1 MAAQELFCAQERSI
15 MKDVIIIGAGT
26 AGLTAAIYALRAGK
40 SVLVL
45 EQGNYGGQIINT
57 PKVENYPGIEQVSGY
72 EFAAGLFRQAEKLGM
87 EYRSRKVTGIRME
100 EEAAAD
106 GSTGDLAAACGA
118 AEGMEAGCF
127 ADVRI
132 PCKIVETAEETYRT
146 RALILAT
153 GAKNRPL
160 GIEKEEEYTGRGIS
174 YCATC
179 DGMFFRGKKV
189 AVVGGGNTALEDAA
203 FLSNYCEKVYLIHR
217 RDTFRGEEKLVRE
230 LQAKENVEFQ
240 LNKTVLALEGE
251 LTLQAAVLYDKISGE
266 ESRLEIDGLFVAI
279 GQVPETE
286 VFAGLVERDE
296 NGYIVAGE
304 DCHTSIDG
312 IFAAGDCRKKT
323 VRQLTT
329 AAADGA
335 VAALAAAQL

>member
-1 MAAQELFCAQERSI
+1 

-57 PKVENYPGIEQVSGY
+57 PKVENYPGIEQISGY
-72 EFAAGLFRQAEKLGM
+72 EFAAGLYRQAEKLGM
-87 EYRSRKVTGIRME
+87 EYRSEKVTDIRLEGGAEAKE
-100 EEAAAD
+100 ELSSASLE
-106 GSTGDLAAACGA
+106 TGN
-118 AEGMEAGCF
+118 
-127 ADVRI
+127 
-132 PCKIVETAEETYRT
+132 KIVETTEQSYQA
-146 RALILAT
+146 RAVILAT

-160 GIEKEEEYTGRGIS
+160 GIEKEAEYTGRGIS

-217 RDTFRGEEKLVRE
+217 RETFRGEEKLVKE
-230 LQAKENVEFQ
+230 LRKKENVEFF
-240 LNKTVLALEGE
+240 LNKTVQELEGGA
-251 LTLQAAVLYDKISGE
+251 TLQAVVLRDKISGE
-266 ESRLEIDGLFVAI
+266 ESRLEISGLFVAI
-279 GQVPETE
+279 GQMPENG
-286 VFAGLVERDE
+286 VFAGLVDLDE
-296 NGYIVAGE
+296 NGYILAGE
-304 DCHTSIDG
+304 DCRTNVEG

-335 VAALAAAQL
+335 VAALAAAQV

>member
-1 MAAQELFCAQERSI
+1 

-57 PKVENYPGIEQVSGY
+57 PKVENYPGIEQISGY
-72 EFAAGLFRQAEKLGM
+72 EFAAGLYRQAEKLGM
-87 EYRSRKVTGIRME
+87 EYRSEKVTDIRLEDGAEARE
-100 EEAAAD
+100 ELSSASLE
-106 GSTGDLAAACGA
+106 TGN
-118 AEGMEAGCF
+118 
-127 ADVRI
+127 
-132 PCKIVETAEETYRT
+132 KIVETTEKSYCA
-146 RALILAT
+146 RAVILAT

-160 GIEKEEEYTGRGIS
+160 GIEKEAEYTGRGIS

-217 RDTFRGEEKLVRE
+217 RETFRGEEKLVKE
-230 LQAKENVEFQ
+230 LRKKENVEFF
-240 LNKTVLALEGE
+240 LNKTVQELEGGA
-251 LTLQAAVLYDKISGE
+251 TLQAVVLRDKISGE
-266 ESRLEIDGLFVAI
+266 KSRLEISGLFVAI
-279 GQVPETE
+279 GQMPENG
-286 VFAGLVERDE
+286 VFAGLVDLDE
-296 NGYIVAGE
+296 NGYILAGE
-304 DCHTSIDG
+304 DCRTNVEG

-335 VAALAAAQL
+335 VAALAAAQV

>member
-1 MAAQELFCAQERSI
+1 

-57 PKVENYPGIEQVSGY
+57 PKVENYPGIEQISGY
-72 EFAAGLFRQAEKLGM
+72 EFAAGLYRQAEKLGM
-87 EYRSRKVTGIRME
+87 EYRSEKVTDIRLEDGAEARE
-100 EEAAAD
+100 ELSSASLE
-106 GSTGDLAAACGA
+106 TGN
-118 AEGMEAGCF
+118 
-127 ADVRI
+127 
-132 PCKIVETAEETYRT
+132 KIVETTEQSYRA
-146 RALILAT
+146 RAVILAT

-160 GIEKEEEYTGRGIS
+160 GIEKEAEYTGRGIS

-217 RDTFRGEEKLVRE
+217 RETFRGEEKLVKE
-230 LQAKENVEFQ
+230 LRKKENVEFF
-240 LNKTVLALEGE
+240 LNKTVQELEGGA
-251 LTLQAAVLYDKISGE
+251 TLQAVVLRDKISGE
-266 ESRLEIDGLFVAI
+266 ESRLEISGLFVAI
-279 GQVPETE
+279 GQMPENG
-286 VFAGLVERDE
+286 VFARLVDLDE
-296 NGYIVAGE
+296 NGYILAGE
-304 DCHTSIDG
+304 DCRTNVEG

-335 VAALAAAQL
+335 VAALAAAQV

>member
-1 MAAQELFCAQERSI
+1 

-57 PKVENYPGIEQVSGY
+57 PKVENYPGIEQISGY
-72 EFAAGLFRQAEKLGM
+72 EFAAGLYRQAEKLGM
-87 EYRSRKVTGIRME
+87 EYRSEKVTDIRLEDGAEARE
-100 EEAAAD
+100 ELSYASLE
-106 GSTGDLAAACGA
+106 TGN
-118 AEGMEAGCF
+118 
-127 ADVRI
+127 
-132 PCKIVETAEETYRT
+132 KIVETTEQSYRA
-146 RALILAT
+146 RAVILAT

-160 GIEKEEEYTGRGIS
+160 GIEKEAEYTGRGIS

-217 RDTFRGEEKLVRE
+217 RETFRGEEKLVKE
-230 LQAKENVEFQ
+230 LRKKENVEFF
-240 LNKTVLALEGE
+240 LNKTVQELEGGA
-251 LTLQAAVLYDKISGE
+251 TLQAVVLRDKISGE
-266 ESRLEIDGLFVAI
+266 ESRLEISGLFVAI
-279 GQVPETE
+279 GQMPENG
-286 VFAGLVERDE
+286 VFAGLVDLDE
-296 NGYIVAGE
+296 NGYILAGE
-304 DCHTSIDG
+304 DCRTNVEG

-335 VAALAAAQL
+335 VAALAAAQV

>member
-1 MAAQELFCAQERSI
+1 

-45 EQGNYGGQIINT
+45 EQGTYGGQIVNT
-57 PKVENYPGIEQVSGY
+57 PKVENYPGIEQISGY
-72 EFAAGLFRQAEKLGM
+72 EFATGLYRQAEKLGM
-87 EYRSRKVTGIRME
+87 EYRSEKVTDLRLEDNTGAKE
-100 EEAAAD
+100 ELSSASVEI
-106 GSTGDLAAACGA
+106 GN
-118 AEGMEAGCF
+118 
-127 ADVRI
+127 
-132 PCKIVETAEETYRT
+132 KIVETTKESYCA
-146 RALILAT
+146 RAVILAT

-160 GIEKEEEYTGRGIS
+160 GVEGEAEYTGRGIS

-217 RDTFRGEEKLVRE
+217 RETFRGEEKLVRE
-230 LQAKENVEFQ
+230 LQKKENVEFL
-240 LNKTVLALEGE
+240 LNKTVQALEGE
-251 LTLQAAVLYDKISGE
+251 MTLQAVILLDKISGE
-266 ESRLEIDGLFVAI
+266 ESRLEISGLFVAI
-279 GQVPETE
+279 GQIPENE
-286 VFAGLVERDE
+286 VFAKLVDLDE
-296 NGYIVAGE
+296 NGYILAGE
-304 DCHTSIDG
+304 DCRTSVEG

-335 VAALAAAQL
+335 VAALGASQM

>member
-1 MAAQELFCAQERSI
+1 

-45 EQGNYGGQIINT
+45 EQSSYGGQIINT
-57 PKVENYPGIEQVSGY
+57 PHVENYPGIERISGY
-72 EFAAGLFRQAEKLGM
+72 EFASGLFRQAEKLGM
-87 EYRSRKVTGIRME
+87 EYRNEKVTDIRE
-100 EEAAAD
+100 EENREAA
-106 GSTGDLAAACGA
+106 GGKSG
-118 AEGMEAGCF
+118 
-127 ADVRI
+127 
-132 PCKIVETAEETYRT
+132 KIVETTERNYR
-146 RALILAT
+146 AKAVILAT

-160 GIEKEEEYTGRGIS
+160 GIEKEAEFIGRGIS

-203 FLSNYCEKVYLIHR
+203 FLSNYCEKVYLVHR
-217 RDTFRGEEKLVRE
+217 REGFRGEDKLVNELRE
-230 LQAKENVEFQ
+230 KENVEFL
-240 LNKTVLALEGE
+240 LNKTVQAIEGE
-251 LTLQAAVLYDKISGE
+251 MALQAVLLLDKNSGK
-266 ESRLEIDGLFVAI
+266 ESRLEISGLFVAI
-279 GQVPETE
+279 GQIPENE
-286 VFAGLVERDE
+286 VFAGLVELDE
-296 NGYIVAGE
+296 GGYIVAGE
-304 DCHTSIDG
+304 DCRTNVDG

>member
-1 MAAQELFCAQERSI
+1 

-57 PKVENYPGIEQVSGY
+57 PKVENYPGIEQISGY
-72 EFAAGLFRQAEKLGM
+72 EFAAGLYRQAEKLGM
-87 EYRSRKVTGIRME
+87 EYRSEKVTDIRLEDGAEARE
-100 EEAAAD
+100 ELSSASLE
-106 GSTGDLAAACGA
+106 TGN
-118 AEGMEAGCF
+118 
-127 ADVRI
+127 
-132 PCKIVETAEETYRT
+132 KIVETTEQSYRA
-146 RALILAT
+146 RAVILAT

-160 GIEKEEEYTGRGIS
+160 GIEKEAEYTGRGIS

-217 RDTFRGEEKLVRE
+217 RETFRGEEKLVKE
-230 LQAKENVEFQ
+230 LRKKENVEFF
-240 LNKTVLALEGE
+240 LNKTVQELEGGA
-251 LTLQAAVLYDKISGE
+251 TLQAVVLRDKISGE
-266 ESRLEIDGLFVAI
+266 ESRLEISGLFVAI
-279 GQVPETE
+279 GQMPENG
-286 VFAGLVERDE
+286 VFAGLVDLDE
-296 NGYIVAGE
+296 NGYILAGE
-304 DCHTSIDG
+304 DCRTNVEG

-329 AAADGA
+329 ADADGA
-335 VAALAAAQL
+335 VAALAAAQV

>member
-1 MAAQELFCAQERSI
+1 

-57 PKVENYPGIEQVSGY
+57 PKVENYPGIEQISGY
-72 EFAAGLFRQAEKLGM
+72 EFAAGLYRQAEKLGM
-87 EYRSRKVTGIRME
+87 EYRSEKVTDIRLEDGAEARE
-100 EEAAAD
+100 ELSSASLE
-106 GSTGDLAAACGA
+106 TGN
-118 AEGMEAGCF
+118 
-127 ADVRI
+127 
-132 PCKIVETAEETYRT
+132 KIVETTEQSYRA
-146 RALILAT
+146 RAVILAT

-160 GIEKEEEYTGRGIS
+160 GIEKEAEYTGRGIS

-217 RDTFRGEEKLVRE
+217 RETFRGEEKLVKE
-230 LQAKENVEFQ
+230 LRKKENVEFF
-240 LNKTVLALEGE
+240 LNKAVQELEGGA
-251 LTLQAAVLYDKISGE
+251 TLQAVVLRDKISRE
-266 ESRLEIDGLFVAI
+266 ESRLEISGLFVAI
-279 GQVPETE
+279 GQMPENG
-286 VFAGLVERDE
+286 VFAGLVDLDE
-296 NGYIVAGE
+296 NGYILAGE
-304 DCHTSIDG
+304 DCRTNVEG

-335 VAALAAAQL
+335 VAALAAAQV

>member
-1 MAAQELFCAQERSI
+1 
-15 MKDVIIIGAGT
+15 MKDIIIIGAGT
-26 AGLTAAIYALRAGK
+26 AGLTAAIYGLRAGK

-57 PKVENYPGIEQVSGY
+57 PKVENYPGIEQISGY

-87 EYRSRKVTGIRME
+87 EYRSEKVIGIK
-100 EEAAAD
+100 EAAAEEI
-106 GSTGDLAAACGA
+106 A
-118 AEGMEAGCF
+118 AEAVAGEDIPF
-127 ADVRI
+127 GREDLSAADKKTGLRT
-132 PCKIVETAEETYRT
+132 VETAGESYT
-146 RALILAT
+146 AKAVILAT

-160 GIEKEEEYTGRGIS
+160 GLEGEAEYTGRGIS

-203 FLSNYCEKVYLIHR
+203 FLSNYCEKVYVIHR

-230 LQAKENVEFQ
+230 LQAKENVEFL
-240 LNKTVLALEGE
+240 LNKTVQALEGGQA
-251 LTLQAAVLYDKISGE
+251 LQAAVLYDKASGE
-266 ESRLEIDGLFVAI
+266 ESRLEISGLFVAI
-279 GQVPETE
+279 GQMPETE
-286 VFAGLVERDE
+286 AFADLVELDE

-304 DCHTSIDG
+304 DCRTSVDG
-312 IFAAGDCRKKT
+312 IFAAGDCRRKA

>member
-1 MAAQELFCAQERSI
+1 

-45 EQGNYGGQIINT
+45 EQGTYGGQIVNT
-57 PKVENYPGIEQVSGY
+57 PKVENYPGIEQISGY
-72 EFAAGLFRQAEKLGM
+72 EFASGLYRQAEKLGM
-87 EYRSRKVTGIRME
+87 EYRSEKVTDLRLEDNAEAKE
-100 EEAAAD
+100 ELSSASVEA
-106 GSTGDLAAACGA
+106 
-118 AEGMEAGCF
+118 
-127 ADVRI
+127 VN
-132 PCKIVETAEETYRT
+132 KIVETTEQSYCAK
-146 RALILAT
+146 AVILAT

-160 GIEKEEEYTGRGIS
+160 GVEGEAEYTGRGIS

-217 RDTFRGEEKLVRE
+217 RETFRGEEKLVRE
-230 LQAKENVEFQ
+230 LQKKDNVEFL
-240 LNKTVLALEGE
+240 LNKTVQALEGE
-251 LTLQAAVLYDKISGE
+251 ATLQAVILRDKISGE
-266 ESRLEIDGLFVAI
+266 ESRLEISGLFVAI
-279 GQVPETE
+279 GQIPENE
-286 VFAGLVERDE
+286 VFAKLVELDE
-296 NGYIVAGE
+296 NGYILAGE
-304 DCHTSIDG
+304 DCRTSVDG

-335 VAALAAAQL
+335 VAALGASQI

>member
-1 MAAQELFCAQERSI
+1 

-57 PKVENYPGIEQVSGY
+57 PKVENYPGIEQISGY
-72 EFAAGLFRQAEKLGM
+72 EFAAGLYRQAEKLGM
-87 EYRSRKVTGIRME
+87 EYRSEKVTDIRLEGGAEAKE
-100 EEAAAD
+100 ELSSASLE
-106 GSTGDLAAACGA
+106 TGN
-118 AEGMEAGCF
+118 
-127 ADVRI
+127 
-132 PCKIVETAEETYRT
+132 KIVETTEQSYCA
-146 RALILAT
+146 RAVILAT

-160 GIEKEEEYTGRGIS
+160 GIEKEAEYTGRGIS

-217 RDTFRGEEKLVRE
+217 RETFRGEEKLVKE
-230 LQAKENVEFQ
+230 LRKKENVEFF
-240 LNKTVLALEGE
+240 LNKTVQELEGGA
-251 LTLQAAVLYDKISGE
+251 TLQAVVLRDKISGE
-266 ESRLEIDGLFVAI
+266 ESRLEISGLFVAI
-279 GQVPETE
+279 GQMPENG
-286 VFAGLVERDE
+286 VFAGLVDLDE
-296 NGYIVAGE
+296 NGYILAGE
-304 DCHTSIDG
+304 DCRTNVEG

-335 VAALAAAQL
+335 VAALAAAQV

>member
-1 MAAQELFCAQERSI
+1 

-57 PKVENYPGIEQVSGY
+57 PKVENYPGIEQISGY
-72 EFAAGLFRQAEKLGM
+72 EFAAGLYRQAEKLGM
-87 EYRSRKVTGIRME
+87 EYRSEKVTDIRLEDGAEARE
-100 EEAAAD
+100 ELSSASLE
-106 GSTGDLAAACGA
+106 TGN
-118 AEGMEAGCF
+118 
-127 ADVRI
+127 
-132 PCKIVETAEETYRT
+132 KIVETTEQSYCA
-146 RALILAT
+146 RAVILAT

-160 GIEKEEEYTGRGIS
+160 GIEKEAEYTGRGIS

-217 RDTFRGEEKLVRE
+217 RETFRGEEKLVKE
-230 LQAKENVEFQ
+230 LRKKENVEFF
-240 LNKTVLALEGE
+240 LNKTVQELEGGA
-251 LTLQAAVLYDKISGE
+251 TLQAVVLRDKISGE
-266 ESRLEIDGLFVAI
+266 KSRLEISGLFVAI
-279 GQVPETE
+279 GQMPENG
-286 VFAGLVERDE
+286 VFAGLVDLDE
-296 NGYIVAGE
+296 NGYILAGE
-304 DCHTSIDG
+304 DCRTNVEG

-335 VAALAAAQL
+335 VAALAAAQV

>member
-1 MAAQELFCAQERSI
+1 

-45 EQGNYGGQIINT
+45 EQGSYGGQIVNT
-57 PKVENYPGIEQVSGY
+57 PNVENYPGIEQISGY
-72 EFAAGLFRQAEKLGM
+72 EFASGLFRQAEKLGM
-87 EYRSRKVTGIRME
+87 EYRNEKVMDIRQE
-100 EEAAAD
+100 ENMEAA
-106 GSTGDLAAACGA
+106 GGKCG
-118 AEGMEAGCF
+118 
-127 ADVRI
+127 
-132 PCKIVETAEETYRT
+132 KIVETTERNYLAK
-146 RALILAT
+146 AVILAT

-160 GIEKEEEYTGRGIS
+160 GIEKEAEFIGRGIS

-203 FLSNYCEKVYLIHR
+203 FLSNYCEKVYLVHR
-217 RDTFRGEEKLVRE
+217 REGFRGEDKLVNE
-230 LQAKENVEFQ
+230 LRGKENVEFL
-240 LNKTVLALEGE
+240 LNKTVEAIEGDMALKAV
-251 LTLQAAVLYDKISGE
+251 TLRDKNSGR
-266 ESRLEIDGLFVAI
+266 ESRLEISGLFVAI
-279 GQVPETE
+279 GQIPENG
-286 VFAGLVERDE
+286 VFAGLVELDE
-296 NGYIVAGE
+296 GGYIVAGE
-304 DCHTSIDG
+304 DCRTNVEG

>member
-1 MAAQELFCAQERSI
+1 

-57 PKVENYPGIEQVSGY
+57 PKVENYPGIEQISGY
-72 EFAAGLFRQAEKLGM
+72 EFASGLFRQAEKLGM
-87 EYRSRKVTGIRME
+87 EYRSEKVTNIRL
-100 EEAAAD
+100 EADTAH
-106 GSTGDLAAACGA
+106 
-118 AEGMEAGCF
+118 
-127 ADVRI
+127 
-132 PCKIVETAEETYRT
+132 KIVETTQGSYCT
-146 RALILAT
+146 KALILAS

-160 GIEKEEEYTGRGIS
+160 GLEKESEYVGKGIS

-217 RDTFRGEEKLVRE
+217 RETFRGEQRLVDE
-230 LQAKENVEFQ
+230 LRGRENVEFL
-240 LNKTVLALEGE
+240 LNKTVQALEGVQ
-251 LTLQAAVLYDKISGE
+251 TLQAVTLYDKISGD
-266 ESRLEIDGLFVAI
+266 ESRLEISGLFVAI
-279 GQVPETE
+279 GQAPETE
-286 VFAGLVERDE
+286 AFAGLIERDG
-296 NGYIVAGE
+296 NGYILAGE
-304 DCHTSIDG
+304 DCRTNVEG
-312 IFAAGDCRKKT
+312 IFAAGDCRSKT

-335 VAALAAAQL
+335 VAALAAAQV

>member
-1 MAAQELFCAQERSI
+1 

-57 PKVENYPGIEQVSGY
+57 PKVENYPGIEQISGY
-72 EFAAGLFRQAEKLGM
+72 EFAAGLYRQAEKLGM
-87 EYRSRKVTGIRME
+87 EYRSEKVTDIRLEDGAEARE
-100 EEAAAD
+100 ELSSASLE
-106 GSTGDLAAACGA
+106 TGN
-118 AEGMEAGCF
+118 
-127 ADVRI
+127 
-132 PCKIVETAEETYRT
+132 KIVETTEQSYCA
-146 RALILAT
+146 RAVILAT

-160 GIEKEEEYTGRGIS
+160 GIEKEAEYTGRGIS

-217 RDTFRGEEKLVRE
+217 RETFRGEEKLVKE
-230 LQAKENVEFQ
+230 LRKKENVEFF
-240 LNKTVLALEGE
+240 LNKTVQELEGGA
-251 LTLQAAVLYDKISGE
+251 TLQAVVLRDKISRE
-266 ESRLEIDGLFVAI
+266 ESRLEISGLFVAI
-279 GQVPETE
+279 GQMPENG
-286 VFAGLVERDE
+286 VFAGLVDLDE
-296 NGYIVAGE
+296 NGYILAGE
-304 DCHTSIDG
+304 DCRTNVEG

-335 VAALAAAQL
+335 VAALAAAQV

>member
-1 MAAQELFCAQERSI
+1 

-45 EQGNYGGQIINT
+45 EQGTYGGQIVNT
-57 PKVENYPGIEQVSGY
+57 PKVENYPGIEQISGY
-72 EFAAGLFRQAEKLGM
+72 EFASGLYRQAEKLGM
-87 EYRSRKVTGIRME
+87 EYRSEKVT
-100 EEAAAD
+100 
-106 GSTGDLAAACGA
+106 DLRLEDNA
-118 AEGMEAGCF
+118 EAGEELSS
-127 ADVRI
+127 ASVEAGN
-132 PCKIVETAEETYRT
+132 KIVETTKQSYHAK
-146 RALILAT
+146 AVILAT

-160 GIEKEEEYTGRGIS
+160 GVEGEAEYTGRGIS

-217 RDTFRGEEKLVRE
+217 RETFRGEEKLVGE
-230 LQAKENVEFQ
+230 LQKKDNVEFL
-240 LNKTVLALEGE
+240 LNKTVQALEGE
-251 LTLQAAVLYDKISGE
+251 TTLQAVILRDKISGE
-266 ESRLEIDGLFVAI
+266 ESRLEISGLFVAI
-279 GQVPETE
+279 GQIPENE
-286 VFAGLVERDE
+286 VFAKLVDLDE
-296 NGYIVAGE
+296 NGYILAGE
-304 DCHTSIDG
+304 DCRTSVEG

-335 VAALAAAQL
+335 VAALAASQI

>member
-1 MAAQELFCAQERSI
+1 

-57 PKVENYPGIEQVSGY
+57 PKVENYPGIEQISGY
-72 EFAAGLFRQAEKLGM
+72 EFAAGLYRQAEKLGM
-87 EYRSRKVTGIRME
+87 EYRSEKVTDIRLEGGAEAKE
-100 EEAAAD
+100 ELSSASLE
-106 GSTGDLAAACGA
+106 TGN
-118 AEGMEAGCF
+118 
-127 ADVRI
+127 
-132 PCKIVETAEETYRT
+132 KIVETTEQSYRA
-146 RALILAT
+146 RAVILAT

-160 GIEKEEEYTGRGIS
+160 GIEKEAEYTGRGIS

-217 RDTFRGEEKLVRE
+217 RETFRGEEKLVKE
-230 LQAKENVEFQ
+230 LRKKENVEFF
-240 LNKTVLALEGE
+240 LNKTVQELEGGA
-251 LTLQAAVLYDKISGE
+251 TLQAVVLRDKISGE
-266 ESRLEIDGLFVAI
+266 ESRLEISGLFVAI
-279 GQVPETE
+279 GQMPENG
-286 VFAGLVERDE
+286 VFARLVDLDE
-296 NGYIVAGE
+296 NGYILAGE
-304 DCHTSIDG
+304 DCRTNVEG

-335 VAALAAAQL
+335 VAALAAAQV

>member
-1 MAAQELFCAQERSI
+1 

-57 PKVENYPGIEQVSGY
+57 PKVENYPGIEQISGY
-72 EFAAGLFRQAEKLGM
+72 EFAAGLYRQAEKLGM
-87 EYRSRKVTGIRME
+87 EYRSEKVTDIRLEDGTEAE
-100 EEAAAD
+100 EELSSA
-106 GSTGDLAAACGA
+106 SV
-118 AEGMEAGCF
+118 EAGNK
-127 ADVRI
+127 V
-132 PCKIVETAEETYRT
+132 VETAEQSYRA
-146 RALILAT
+146 RAVILAT

-160 GIEKEEEYTGRGIS
+160 GIEKETEYTGRGIS

-189 AVVGGGNTALEDAA
+189 AVVGGGNTALEDAV

-217 RDTFRGEEKLVRE
+217 RETFRGEEKLVRE
-230 LQAKENVEFQ
+230 LRKKENVEFL
-240 LNKTVLALEGE
+240 LNKTVQALEGGA
-251 LTLQAAVLYDKISGE
+251 TLQAVVLRDKISGE
-266 ESRLEIDGLFVAI
+266 ESRLEISGLFVAI
-279 GQVPETE
+279 GQMPENG
-286 VFAGLVERDE
+286 VFAGLVDLDE
-296 NGYIVAGE
+296 NGYILAGE
-304 DCHTSIDG
+304 DCRTNVEG

-335 VAALAAAQL
+335 VAALAAAQV

>member
-1 MAAQELFCAQERSI
+1 

-57 PKVENYPGIEQVSGY
+57 PKVENYPGIEQISGY
-72 EFAAGLFRQAEKLGM
+72 EFAAGLYRQAEKLGM
-87 EYRSRKVTGIRME
+87 EYRSEKVTDIRLEDGAEARE
-100 EEAAAD
+100 ELSYASLE
-106 GSTGDLAAACGA
+106 TGN
-118 AEGMEAGCF
+118 
-127 ADVRI
+127 
-132 PCKIVETAEETYRT
+132 KIVETTEQSYRA
-146 RALILAT
+146 RAVILAK

-160 GIEKEEEYTGRGIS
+160 GIEKEAEYTGRGIS

-217 RDTFRGEEKLVRE
+217 RETFRGEEKLVKE
-230 LQAKENVEFQ
+230 LRKKENVEFF
-240 LNKTVLALEGE
+240 LNKTVQELEGGA
-251 LTLQAAVLYDKISGE
+251 TLQAVVLRDKISGE
-266 ESRLEIDGLFVAI
+266 ESRLEISGLFVAI
-279 GQVPETE
+279 GQMPENG
-286 VFAGLVERDE
+286 VFARLVDLDE
-296 NGYIVAGE
+296 NGYILAGE
-304 DCHTSIDG
+304 DCRTNVEG

-335 VAALAAAQL
+335 VAALAAAQV

>member
-1 MAAQELFCAQERSI
+1 

-45 EQGNYGGQIINT
+45 EQGTYGGQIVNT
-57 PKVENYPGIEQVSGY
+57 PKVENYPGIEQISGY
-72 EFAAGLFRQAEKLGM
+72 EFASGLFRQAEKLGM
-87 EYRSRKVTGIRME
+87 EYRSEKVTDIRLESSADTGE
-100 EEAAAD
+100 ELSSA
-106 GSTGDLAAACGA
+106 SV
-118 AEGMEAGCF
+118 EAGN
-127 ADVRI
+127 
-132 PCKIVETAEETYRT
+132 KIVETTEQSYR
-146 RALILAT
+146 AKAVILAT

-160 GIEKEEEYTGRGIS
+160 GVEKEAEYTGRGVS

-179 DGMFFRGKKV
+179 DGMFFRGKRT

-217 RDTFRGEEKLVRE
+217 REAFRGEEKLVEE
-230 LQAKENVEFQ
+230 LRKKDNVEFL
-240 LNKTVLALEGE
+240 LNKTVQALEGE
-251 LTLQAAVLYDKISGE
+251 TTLQAVILRDKISGE
-266 ESRLEIDGLFVAI
+266 ESRLEVSGLFVAI
-279 GQVPETE
+279 GQMPENE
-286 VFAGLVERDE
+286 VFAKLVDLDE
-296 NGYIVAGE
+296 NGYILAGE
-304 DCHTSIDG
+304 DCRTSVEG

-335 VAALAAAQL
+335 VAALAAAQI

>member
-1 MAAQELFCAQERSI
+1 

-45 EQGNYGGQIINT
+45 EQGTYGGQIVNT
-57 PKVENYPGIEQVSGY
+57 PKVENYPGIEQISGY
-72 EFAAGLFRQAEKLGM
+72 EFASGLYRQAEKLGM
-87 EYRSRKVTGIRME
+87 EYRSEKVT
-100 EEAAAD
+100 
-106 GSTGDLAAACGA
+106 DLRLEDNA
-118 AEGMEAGCF
+118 EAGEELF
-127 ADVRI
+127 SASVEAGD
-132 PCKIVETAEETYRT
+132 KIVETTKQSYHAK
-146 RALILAT
+146 AVILAT

-160 GIEKEEEYTGRGIS
+160 GVEREAEYTGRGIS

-217 RDTFRGEEKLVRE
+217 RETFRGEEKLVNE
-230 LQAKENVEFQ
+230 LQKKDNVEFL
-240 LNKTVLALEGE
+240 LNKTVQALEGE
-251 LTLQAAVLYDKISGE
+251 TTLQAVILLDKISGE
-266 ESRLEIDGLFVAI
+266 ESRLEISGLFVAI
-279 GQVPETE
+279 GQIPENE
-286 VFAGLVERDE
+286 VFAKLVDLDE
-296 NGYIVAGE
+296 NGYILAGE
-304 DCHTSIDG
+304 DCRTSVEG

-335 VAALAAAQL
+335 VAALAASQM